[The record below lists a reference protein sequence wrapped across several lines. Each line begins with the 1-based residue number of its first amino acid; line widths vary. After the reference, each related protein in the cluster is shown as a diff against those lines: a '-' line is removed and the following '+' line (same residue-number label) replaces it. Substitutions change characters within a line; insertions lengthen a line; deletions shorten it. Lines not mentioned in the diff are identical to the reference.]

1 MNSLQLRADFHS
13 LIDNFQNENVLSKFY
28 ELLNKIN
35 QAKDGELWARLAQEE
50 QEELLEIIKTSE
62 DTTTMVSNS
71 DMQKKFKK
79 WL

>member
-1 MNSLQLRADFHS
+1 MNSLQLRSDFHS
-13 LIDNFQNENVLSKFY
+13 LIDNFQNEHVLSKFY

-62 DTTTMVSNS
+62 DTKTIVSNN
-71 DMQKKFKK
+71 DMQQKFKK

>member
-1 MNSLQLRADFHS
+1 MNSLQLRSDFHS
-13 LIDNFQNENVLSKFY
+13 LIDNFQNEYVLSKFY

-35 QAKDGELWARLAQEE
+35 QAKDGELWVRLAQEE

-62 DTTTMVSNS
+62 DTKTIVSNN
-71 DMQKKFKK
+71 DMQQKFKK